1 MIDRRF
7 PRLSGVLRSDMLCPQ
22 DPRPPRG
29 PNLGPAIAALTV
41 GLLFALALSGCTQPV
56 VRPQCIPLK
65 AVSKADENTL
75 ADELDATPDM
85 PALHDMARDWV
96 RMRDEDRVCL
106 ARAAARP
113 HAGP

>member
-1 MIDRRF
+1 MKRPRF
-7 PRLSGVLRSDMLCPQ
+7 LQPLGLFHYTFSCPQ

-29 PNLGPAIAALTV
+29 PSLGAAIAALV
-41 GLLFALALSGCTQPV
+41 IGGVLVMALAGCTHPV

-65 AVSKADENTL
+65 AISKADENTI

-106 ARAAARP
+106 KAAQS
-113 HAGP
+113 

>member
-1 MIDRRF
+1 MIGCCYS
-7 PRLSGVLRSDMLCPQ
+7 P
-22 DPRPPRG
+22 PPRG
-29 PNLGPAIAALTV
+29 PRPGTVALFIV
-41 GLLFALALSGCTQPV
+41 AGALIVSALAGCTQPV

-106 ARAAARP
+106 KKARSRE
-113 HAGP
+113 

>member
-1 MIDRRF
+1 MKEQYY
-7 PRLSGVLRSDMLCPQ
+7 PRLSEVIARDMDRLNGT
-22 DPRPPRG
+22 RLPRG
-29 PNLGPAIAALTV
+29 PDLGPAIAALTI

-65 AVSKADENTL
+65 VVSKADENML

-85 PALHDMARDWV
+85 PALHDMAHDWV

-106 ARAAARP
+106 KKARSRE
-113 HAGP
+113 

>member
-1 MIDRRF
+1 MKERHY
-7 PRLSGVLRSDMLCPQ
+7 PRLSEVIARDMARVT
-22 DPRPPRG
+22 DTRTPRG
-29 PNLGPAIAALTV
+29 PNLGAAIAALTV
-41 GLLFALALSGCTQPV
+41 GTILALALAGCTHPV

-106 ARAAARP
+106 KKASKIQT
-113 HAGP
+113 GP